1 MTKQQFSFNGIYFV
15 DNNKGQL
22 SHSEVVELLNTLH
35 QENQELKE
43 ENEQLKKLIE
53 RKDILLKN
61 RTEYIEDRI
70 QSFNDF
76 ISYMDTFLYKSDV
89 DPNDVKQDIMN
100 ILQKWEIKKGSV
112 VDE

>member
-1 MTKQQFSFNGIYFV
+1 MSEKRFFCRRKIIIDGTNILKTEEIV
-15 DNNKGQL
+15 D
-22 SHSEVVELLNTLH
+22 LLNSLS
-35 QENQELKE
+35 E

-53 RKDILLKN
+53 KKDILLKT

-100 ILQKWEIKKGSV
+100 ILQKWEIKKR
-112 VDE
+112 ECCR